1 MGCVERQ
8 FVRGFIDGALS
19 VLGVVIGASA
29 GNLDIIISAGI
40 GGGVANGI
48 SNVFG
53 AFTAERVEE
62 EKEFRKI
69 EKSMLVELRDTEL
82 YREVRR
88 RVMLRGIVDGIS
100 TIFGSMVPV
109 FPFIAAYVLG
119 TSVRSALIM
128 SVTLT
133 ALSLGMIGIY
143 YGRISRENLVISCVK
158 MVLMGLVTALISVG
172 IERGVH
178 IFVK

>member
-1 MGCVERQ
+1 MERQ

-29 GNLDIIISAGI
+29 GQMDIIISAGI

-48 SNVFG
+48 SNIFG
-53 AFTAERVEE
+53 ALTAERVEE
-62 EKEFRKI
+62 EREFRKI

-88 RVMLRGIVDGIS
+88 RVIVRGIVDGMS
-100 TIFGSMVPV
+100 TILGSLVPV
-109 FPFIAAYVLG
+109 LPFIVAFFMG
-119 TSVRSALIM
+119 TGVQAALIA
-128 SVTLT
+128 SVSLT
-133 ALSLGMIGIY
+133 ALSLGVIGIY
-143 YGRISRENLVISCVK
+143 YGRISRQNLMVSSAK
-158 MVLMGLVTALISVG
+158 MILMGLVTALISIG

-178 IFVK
+178 VFVR

>member
-1 MGCVERQ
+1 MERQ

-29 GNLDIIISAGI
+29 GNLDVIISAGI

-48 SNVFG
+48 SNIFG

-69 EKSMLVELRDTEL
+69 ERSMLVELRDTEL

-88 RVMLRGIVDGIS
+88 RVMVRGLVDGIS
-100 TIFGSMVPV
+100 TIFGSVVPV
-109 FPFIAAYVLG
+109 FPFVLAYFLG
-119 TSVRSALIM
+119 MSIRTALIL
-128 SVTLT
+128 SVSLT
-133 ALSLGMIGIY
+133 AISLGLIGLY
-143 YGRISRENLVISCVK
+143 YGRVSRENLVISCAK
-158 MVLMGLVTALISVG
+158 MVLMGLFTALISVG

>member
-1 MGCVERQ
+1 MERQ

-29 GNLDIIISAGI
+29 GNLDVIISAGI

-48 SNVFG
+48 SNIFG

-69 EKSMLVELRDTEL
+69 ERSMLVELRDTEL

-88 RVMLRGIVDGIS
+88 RVMVRGLVDGIS
-100 TIFGSMVPV
+100 TIFGSVVPV
-109 FPFIAAYVLG
+109 FPFILAYFLG
-119 TSVRSALIM
+119 MSIHTALIL
-128 SVTLT
+128 SVSLT
-133 ALSLGMIGIY
+133 AISLGLIGLY
-143 YGRISRENLVISCVK
+143 YGRVSRENLVVSCMK
-158 MVLMGLVTALISVG
+158 MVLMGLFTALISVG